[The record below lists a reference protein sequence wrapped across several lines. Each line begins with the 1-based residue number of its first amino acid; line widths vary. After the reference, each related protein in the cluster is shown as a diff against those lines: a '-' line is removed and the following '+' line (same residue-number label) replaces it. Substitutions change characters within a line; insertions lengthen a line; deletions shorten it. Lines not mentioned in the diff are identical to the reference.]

1 MRISRYP
8 AALAALA
15 VLFVDPA
22 ASAHVKPGQ
31 PAPNYI
37 LTTFDRHKISSDQ
50 LRGQVVVI
58 NLWATWCTPCKQ
70 EMPLLDG
77 YYRAHARDGLRIFA
91 VATEGSV
98 PPSKLQT
105 LASTLSF
112 PLVRH
117 VSSGAFPVI
126 DGVPTSYV
134 IDRAGIVRYAETN
147 AFDAAT
153 LDKVVG
159 PLLAE
164 AAPAPLPAVPAANRH
179 PS

>member
-1 MRISRYP
+1 MRITRCGAAV
-8 AALAALA
+8 AALAMMLA
-15 VLFVDPA
+15 GSA
-22 ASAHVKPGQ
+22 ATAHVKPGQ
-31 PAPNYI
+31 PAPSYI
-37 LTTFDRHKISSDQ
+37 ITTFDKQKIGSDQ

-58 NLWATWCTPCKQ
+58 NLWATWCAPCKQ
-70 EMPLLDG
+70 EMPLLDR
-77 YYRAHARDGLRIFA
+77 YFRAHARDGLRIFA

-98 PPSKLQT
+98 PASKLRP

-117 VSSGAFPVI
+117 VSSHAFPVI

-134 IDRAGIVRYAETN
+134 IDRAGIVRYAETD
-147 AFDAAT
+147 AFDEAT

-164 AAPAPLPAVPAANRH
+164 PMPAGVAAR
-179 PS
+179 